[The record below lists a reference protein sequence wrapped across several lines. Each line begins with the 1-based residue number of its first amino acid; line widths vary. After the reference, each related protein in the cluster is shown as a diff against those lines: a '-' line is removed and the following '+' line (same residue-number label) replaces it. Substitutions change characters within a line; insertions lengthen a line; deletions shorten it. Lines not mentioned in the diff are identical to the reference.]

1 MLVQQVKSSLLTLRV
16 FVRFDVTIFAA
27 RLAEMLPFLSC
38 LQVLSYDFVFGSSV
52 EVMRNYLY
60 DCLSFSYGTTFSLHT
75 CADDQVP
82 AVQAEIP
89 QRLVDV
95 YKVLVIDDT
104 LHSLMM
110 PSSMFPECLVFLRV
124 PEVGAI
130 NNDDIS
136 VRADL
141 WKVRGE

>member
-1 MLVQQVKSSLLTLRV
+1 MLDQLIKSSLLALRV
-16 FVRFDVTIFAA
+16 LVRFDVAIFAVG
-27 RLAEMLPFLSC
+27 LAEMLPFLSC
-38 LQVLSYDFVFGSSV
+38 LQVLSYNFVFDSSIQV
-52 EVMRNYLY
+52 LRDYLY
-60 DCLSFSYGTTFSLHT
+60 DCLSFSYGTMFSLHT

-95 YKVLVIDDT
+95 YEVLVIDDT
-104 LHSLMM
+104 LHSFMM
-110 PSSMFPECLVFLRV
+110 PSSMFPECLVLFRV

-130 NNDDIS
+130 NAYDVPIF
-136 VRADL
+136 AEL